1 MPDNAQA
8 IPFFIP
14 PSSQFARLGF
24 LKIAEMACRQHGDK
38 VWIGEKD
45 NAVLLLAGARH
56 VRLLIEQESQFVKE
70 FEHLSSASTI
80 GRILLGQS
88 LTTSKEGEEWRLA
101 RKLTTP
107 LVNPKSP
114 LLKQST
120 DLSARWL
127 LDILQDPQQTSLREI
142 CLHWALMCVA
152 EGFFGREI
160 SLAQLNTLIGHFR
173 DIYLQ
178 LIIAAPDADYEA
190 LCRHPALVAFRL
202 EAESLLGPLL
212 DDARGGNTTML
223 ERLCQ
228 ALSPGAHP
236 EARERV
242 ISLLLGNLAASVDNT
257 GIALLWT
264 LTHLSQH
271 LNYQHCVRE
280 EAAQGKRNMA
290 SAIVRESLRLTPVT
304 AFFERRVA
312 ENIVVDDVVIT
323 AGTRVL
329 FSPWLIHR
337 HAACW
342 AEPLCFRPE
351 RFLGEEKIAPE
362 HFLPFS
368 VGKRNCVGMTLALD
382 QLTTAVATLCEHFQ
396 FSLAPSTSPAALTP
410 LFALN
415 VIPRGDLSFIL
426 ASTNKAEQHDHIP

>member
-1 MPDNAQA
+1 MSDNAQV
-8 IPFFIP
+8 IPFFAP
-14 PSSQFARLGF
+14 PSPQLAQLGF
-24 LKIAEMACRQHGDK
+24 LKTAEMACRQHGDK
-38 VWIGEKD
+38 VWIGEKN

-56 VRLLIEQESQFVKE
+56 VRQLIEQESQFVKE

-114 LLKQST
+114 LLKQGT

-127 LDILQDPQQTSLREI
+127 LATLQDTQQTSLREI

-152 EGFFGREI
+152 EGFFGPQI

-173 DIYLQ
+173 NIYLQ
-178 LIIAAPDADYEA
+178 LIIAAPTSDYAA
-190 LCRHPALVAFRL
+190 LCRHPALVAFRQ

-212 DDARGGNTTML
+212 NDAAGSNITML

-228 ALSPGAHP
+228 ALTPDAHP

-242 ISLLLGNLAASVDNT
+242 INLLLGNLAASVDNT

-271 LNYQHCVRE
+271 RHYQRCVQE
-280 EAAQGKRNMA
+280 EAAEGKRTMA
-290 SAIVRESLRLTPVT
+290 SALVRESLRLTPVT

-312 ENIVVDDVVIT
+312 ESIVVDDVVIP

-329 FSPWLIHR
+329 FSPWLVHR
-337 HAACW
+337 NAACW
-342 AEPLCFRPE
+342 ADPLSFRPE

-362 HFLPFS
+362 YFFPFS
-368 VGKRNCVGMTLALD
+368 TG
-382 QLTTAVATLCEHFQ
+382 
-396 FSLAPSTSPAALTP
+396 
-410 LFALN
+410 
-415 VIPRGDLSFIL
+415 
-426 ASTNKAEQHDHIP
+426 

>member
-1 MPDNAQA
+1 MSNNAQA

-14 PSSQFARLGF
+14 PSIQYAQLGF
-24 LKIAEMACRQHGDK
+24 LKIAELACRQKGDK
-38 VWIGEKD
+38 VWIGEKED
-45 NAVLLLAGARH
+45 AVLLLAGARH
-56 VRLLIEQESQFVKE
+56 IRLLIEQESQFVKE
-70 FEHLSSASTI
+70 FDHLSSASTI

-107 LVNPKSP
+107 LVNPKTA
-114 LLKQST
+114 LLKQGT
-120 DLSARWL
+120 ELSARWL
-127 LDILQDPQQTSLREI
+127 LNVLQDPAQISLREI

-152 EGFFGREI
+152 EGFFGQGI
-160 SLAQLNTLIGHFR
+160 SLSQLNTLIDHFR
-173 DIYLQ
+173 RIYLQ
-178 LIIAAPDADYEA
+178 LIIAAPTSDYEE
-190 LCRHPALVAFRL
+190 LCRHPALVAFRQ

-212 DDARGGNTTML
+212 NDAKPGNTTML

-228 ALSPGAHP
+228 ALSPEANP

-242 ISLLLGNLAASVDNT
+242 INLLLGNLAASVDNT
-257 GIALLWT
+257 GIALLWS

-271 LNYQHCVRE
+271 PHYQQAVRE
-280 EAAQGKRNMA
+280 ETAHGKRNMA

-312 ENIVVDDVVIT
+312 ENLVVDGHVIT

-329 FSPWLIHR
+329 FSPWLVHR
-337 HAACW
+337 NPACW

-351 RFLGEEKIAPE
+351 RFLSEDKIAPE
-362 HFLPFS
+362 IFLPFS

-382 QLTTAVATLCEHFQ
+382 QLTTAVVTLCENFQ
-396 FSLAPSTSPAALTP
+396 ISLSPSTSPAALTP
-410 LFALN
+410 LFELN
-415 VIPRGDLSFIL
+415 VVPRGDISFIL
-426 ASTNKAEQHDHIP
+426 GSIHNAELNDCIR